1 MATRV
6 GGDSPVFVPPPGVSA
21 DNRSDQ
27 RREQM
32 LKELVDMQL
41 VRSRNEGE
49 HLLDSVVRSLRPP
62 GTNGAPPQGGGLRV
76 APIEPPDPRQGLD
89 APRGAAG
96 PATGD
101 LPRLVAEFQREQGLP
116 VTGRLDPSTV
126 NAMKD
131 RGIIALPLAP
141 AGPAPA
147 PAAGHGKPP
156 VEGAPPKTPPRPED
170 TGAARQV
177 RNAAEQRLRARV
189 DGGVPARERPS
200 PSTTTGARDA
210 RPPPEAERVVDPAR
224 LLASLVTAGFVGKK
238 GNLEEGLKSFQAT
251 FSLPVTGKLDP
262 QTQEALKSQGH
273 ADPEAPPK
281 ATTDKPV
288 EKPAEQKSL
297 VRRALSESAT
307 SKTVADRD
315 VKHDPVR
322 PQARTWKPTTST
334 DVAARAPST
343 AASDAA
349 DKARLDTV
357 VARQAATE
365 RGVQEATGD
374 PTATRGHGEVKGQ
387 GAGQKGQGGA
397 EGGGDTRGAGPGA
410 LAPKDGPAGA
420 ETAVGNTKAGDDDF
434 LDEARGNANV
444 RDDDKADDADQAT
457 LEGEGHWRVPPLSE
471 QARAALEKIARDD
484 DGSGPVTYTWDVTFH
499 RPGVYAAGQPAEELW
514 HVGVH
519 KATAFD
525 PVWQQAAD
533 ALASRMLYAEPD
545 APPLTIDDFILALR
559 RARVR

>member
-1 MATRV
+1 
-6 GGDSPVFVPPPGVSA
+6 
-21 DNRSDQ
+21 
-27 RREQM
+27 
-32 LKELVDMQL
+32 MQL

-62 GTNGAPPQGGGLRV
+62 GTDGAPPQGGGLRV
-76 APIEPPDPRQGLD
+76 APIEPPDPRQGPD
-89 APRGAAG
+89 APRRPTG

-126 NAMKD
+126 NALKD
-131 RGIIALPLAP
+131 RGLIPPTPP
-141 AGPAPA
+141 ASSGPPPA
-147 PAAGHGKPP
+147 PAAGNGKVP
-156 VEGAPPKTPPRPED
+156 VEAPPPKSAPPKTPPRPED
-170 TGAARQV
+170 TAAARQV
-177 RNAAEQRLRARV
+177 RSAAEQQLRARV
-189 DGGVPARERPS
+189 DGGAPSRDRAPPSRTAPELRAPAEV
-200 PSTTTGARDA
+200 A
-210 RPPPEAERVVDPAR
+210 RVVDPAR
-224 LLASLVTAGFVGKK
+224 LFASLVTAGFVGPR
-238 GNLEEGLKSFQAT
+238 GNLEDGVRSFQAT
-251 FSLPVTGKLDP
+251 FGLPLTGKPDP
-262 QTQEALKSQGH
+262 QTQEALTSKGH
-273 ADPEAPPK
+273 VDPEAPPK

-288 EKPAEQKSL
+288 EKAAEQKPL
-297 VRRALSESAT
+297 VRRALSETTT

-315 VKHDPVR
+315 VTRDPVR
-322 PQARTWKPTTST
+322 PQASTSKPTTSA

-357 VARQAATE
+357 LARRAATE
-365 RGVQEATGD
+365 RGVQEAAGD

-410 LAPKDGPAGA
+410 LAPQDGPAGD
-420 ETAVGNTKAGDDDF
+420 ETATGNTKAGDDDF
-434 LDEARGNANV
+434 LDETRGNANV
-444 RDDDKADDADQAT
+444 RHDDDDNADQAT

-471 QARAALEKIARDD
+471 QVRAALEKIARDD

-533 ALASRMLYAEPD
+533 ALVSRMLYAEPD
-545 APPLTIDDFILALR
+545 APPLTIHDFILALR